1 MRYMIAACLN
11 EAAFA
16 NNACQNL
23 AVFPFG
29 VRKMK
34 IYPATAVLLSSMLL
48 MAPSFASETCSQLP
62 DALQTI
68 AVNHISQN
76 SELNSLDDKLDQYIK
91 PCLATVTE
99 QNKKAICANGRLAA
113 EQALRVIARI
123 DQAGSRNTFLA
134 NAKVKSY
141 KNALALLDH
150 TKKLRANRTCS

>member
-1 MRYMIAACLN
+1 MSYMIAACIN
-11 EAAFA
+11 EAALD
-16 NNACQNL
+16 NNTCQNL
-23 AVFPFG
+23 AVVPFG
-29 VRKMK
+29 IRKMK

-48 MAPSFASETCSQLP
+48 MAPSFASINCSQLP
-62 DALQTI
+62 SSLQTI

-76 SELNSLDDKLDQYIK
+76 SELNSLDDKLDQFIK
-91 PCLATVTE
+91 PCLATVNE

-123 DQAGSRNTFLA
+123 DQAGSRNAFLA

-141 KNALALLDH
+141 KNALTLLDH